1 MGPGRSQFSWDA
13 AALTPPSN
21 FEAISSRFERFWAI
35 LGGFERFC
43 AGSECFPA
51 RLSMRRVFA
60 RGEGQGM
67 GQPAQQVLEYLLVWI
82 GPASIGEIHGIF
94 MESLNCHGVG
104 WDLKNARSKVKGSY
118 FPKTHRISD
127 FGHFDFRPRNILFPC
142 VSQTSSKL

>member
-35 LGGFERFC
+35 LGDFERFC

-67 GQPAQQVLEYLLVWI
+67 GQTAQQVLEYLLVWI
-82 GPASIGEIHGIF
+82 GPASIGEIYGIF
-94 MESLNCHGVG
+94 MESLSRCPIGAPFANTKGGEVG
-104 WDLKNARSKVKGSY
+104 K
-118 FPKTHRISD
+118 I
-127 FGHFDFRPRNILFPC
+127 
-142 VSQTSSKL
+142 

>member
-51 RLSMRRVFA
+51 RLSMRRVSA

-82 GPASIGEIHGIF
+82 GPASIGEIYGIF
-94 MESLNCHGVG
+94 MESLSRCPVG
-104 WDLKNARSKVKGSY
+104 APFANTKG
-118 FPKTHRISD
+118 
-127 FGHFDFRPRNILFPC
+127 GEVGNI
-142 VSQTSSKL
+142 